1 MFQKS
6 KFAAFIIVFFGIFSV
21 FAPVFAQEKPA
32 ANSSKPETKPEAKKE
47 VKKEKPKKPEK
58 QPKFDASNLT
68 AEQLAEAVI
77 LVYGRRESLATI
89 RKTELENGEML
100 RFAPDGTTVSEKS
113 SYERRIVRGENQEKD
128 RVRLDQKLSAA
139 QYALVYDQNKVF
151 GIFNNTTFV
160 PREEADRGFQ
170 ASIFHNIDALLRYKE
185 NGSTLKLAGKDKQMG
200 VEFFQLDVTDKE
212 NRTTRFNISTKLY
225 RVQSLEYD
233 FSPTSA
239 GVPVKYVRKFYDYR
253 NAQGTFVAW
262 RTVLSTDGKPVEETN
277 VSTIR
282 YGTKIEDADF
292 QSGE

>member
-6 KFAAFIIVFFGIFSV
+6 KLAAFIIVFFGLSAV
-21 FAPVFAQEKPA
+21 FLPVFAQEKQPA
-32 ANSSKPETKPEAKKE
+32 ADSSTPKI
-47 VKKEKPKKPEK
+47 KKEKPKKPEK

-77 LVYGRRESLATI
+77 LVYGRRENLATI
-89 RKTELENGEML
+89 RKTELENGEMQ

-128 RVRLDQKLSAA
+128 RIRFDQKLSAA

-160 PREEADRGFQ
+160 PREEADRAFQ
-170 ASIFHNIDALLRYKE
+170 AAIFHGMDALLRYKE

-212 NRTTRFNISTKLY
+212 NRTTRFNISTRLY
-225 RVQSLEYD
+225 RVQSLEYS
-233 FSPTSA
+233 FSPTAA
-239 GVPVKYVRKFYDYR
+239 GIPVKYLRKFYDYR

-262 RTVLSTDGKPVEETN
+262 RTVLFAEGKAVEETN